1 MASRRCPKERHI
13 AKPNRKKKGTDEPGK
28 ALVNLRNTTKRTITT
43 SVFDFTSEEDEGT
56 CALST
61 KTATRNSEKKKLGSA
76 GDDTVLPIS
85 MGKKKKKLR
94 ITPSLSELP
103 VDLPRRLCK
112 DQISAKRASTRAPG
126 LVQRVTVAPED
137 TANTDHLEK
146 IYPFLKDTV
155 LPEVATAPVNS
166 KAAPTSRS
174 TRGIGSVRQNN
185 GSITKLAAPQV
196 DAARKFVPDV
206 STVQTNS
213 KASPTSLS
221 THGTGSVRSNHG
233 SITTFAAALVDTNR
247 HPPEQLTPTTFVPP
261 AHAMDGTTD
270 EESAEE
276 DKRISAAEIFD
287 DPVYNDRPRYD
298 FARFWRGSATVP
310 KSTVLE
316 GCEFTQSMLRSSIF
330 SDSWLPVEEP
340 RDKDALD
347 TLGVNTLEDLIRS
360 VPVSLVVDKLSIFG
374 LSCVEDI
381 AVAMSIL
388 RNTTVCNYGTYL
400 LDTFNYCL
408 CDLSLLNV
416 SLDARCV
423 SA

>member
-1 MASRRCPKERHI
+1 
-13 AKPNRKKKGTDEPGK
+13 
-28 ALVNLRNTTKRTITT
+28 
-43 SVFDFTSEEDEGT
+43 
-56 CALST
+56 
-61 KTATRNSEKKKLGSA
+61 
-76 GDDTVLPIS
+76 
-85 MGKKKKKLR
+85 
-94 ITPSLSELP
+94 
-103 VDLPRRLCK
+103 
-112 DQISAKRASTRAPG
+112 
-126 LVQRVTVAPED
+126 
-137 TANTDHLEK
+137 
-146 IYPFLKDTV
+146 
-155 LPEVATAPVNS
+155 
-166 KAAPTSRS
+166 
-174 TRGIGSVRQNN
+174 
-185 GSITKLAAPQV
+185 
-196 DAARKFVPDV
+196 
-206 STVQTNS
+206 
-213 KASPTSLS
+213 
-221 THGTGSVRSNHG
+221 
-233 SITTFAAALVDTNR
+233 
-247 HPPEQLTPTTFVPP
+247 
-261 AHAMDGTTD
+261 MDGTTD

-400 LDTFNYCL
+400 LDTFNSCL